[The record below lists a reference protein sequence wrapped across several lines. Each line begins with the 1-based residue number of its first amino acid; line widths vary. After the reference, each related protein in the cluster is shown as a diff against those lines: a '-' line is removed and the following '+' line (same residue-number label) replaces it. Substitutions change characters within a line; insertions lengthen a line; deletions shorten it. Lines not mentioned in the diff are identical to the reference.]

1 MSLRGFHIFF
11 ISLVTLF
18 SFAIS
23 AAVFAMGFNPRFGI
37 LCAAFGVLIAVY
49 GLWFIRKSRKLIL

>member
-18 SFAIS
+18 SFGIAAALFLLGFS
-23 AAVFAMGFNPRFGI
+23 PVFGTSCAVF
-37 LCAAFGVLIAVY
+37 GVVAAVY
-49 GLWFIRKSRKLIL
+49 GTWFIRKSRKLIL

>member
-18 SFAIS
+18 SFGIS
-23 AAVFAMGFNPRFGI
+23 AAVFGLGFNPWFGT
-37 LCAAFGVLIAVY
+37 LLAVFGVLVAVY
-49 GLWFIRKSRKLIL
+49 GAWFIRKSRKLIL

>member
-18 SFAIS
+18 SFGTS
-23 AAVFAMGFNPRFGI
+23 ATLFGLGFSGLFGTLVGI
-37 LCAAFGVLIAVY
+37 FGVVVAVY
-49 GLWFIRKSRKLIL
+49 GVWFIRKSRKLIL

>member
-18 SFAIS
+18 SFGIA
-23 AAVFAMGFNPRFGI
+23 AAVYGLGFDARFGEAV
-37 LCAAFGVLIAVY
+37 AAFGVLVAVY
-49 GLWFIRKSRKLIL
+49 GVWFIRKSRKLIL

>member
-18 SFAIS
+18 SFLIS
-23 AAVFAMGFNPRFGI
+23 AAVFALGFDPRFGSF
-37 LCAAFGVLIAVY
+37 CAVFGVVIACY
-49 GLWFIRKSRKLIL
+49 GVWFIRKSRKLIL

>member
-11 ISLVTLF
+11 ISMVTLF
-18 SFAIS
+18 SFGIS
-23 AAVFAMGFNPRFGI
+23 AAVFALGFNP
-37 LCAAFGVLIAVY
+37 AFGWSLAVFGVVIALY

>member
-18 SFAIS
+18 SFGTS
-23 AAVFAMGFNPRFGI
+23 ATVFGLGFNP
-37 LCAAFGVLIAVY
+37 AFGTFTAIFGVIIAIY
-49 GLWFIRKSRKLIL
+49 GIWFIRKSRKLIL

>member
-18 SFAIS
+18 SFGLS
-23 AAVFAMGFNPRFGI
+23 AAVFEMGFNPMFATLI
-37 LCAAFGVLIAVY
+37 AAFGLVAVVY
-49 GLWFIRKSRKLIL
+49 GIWFIRKSRKLIL

>member
-18 SFAIS
+18 SFGIG
-23 AAVFAMGFNPRFGI
+23 AAVFGLGFDARFGG
-37 LCAAFGVLIAVY
+37 LMAAFGVLIALY
-49 GLWFIRKSRKLIL
+49 GMWFIRKSRKLIL

>member
-11 ISLVTLF
+11 VSLVTLA
-18 SFAIS
+18 SFVIS
-23 AAVFAMGFNPRFGI
+23 AALFGRGYDPRFGTA
-37 LCAAFGVLIAVY
+37 CAVFGAVFAIY

>member
-18 SFAIS
+18 CFGT
-23 AAVFAMGFNPRFGI
+23 AALVLGLGFDPRFGW
-37 LCAAFGVLIAVY
+37 AFAVAGVVIAVY
-49 GLWFIRKSRKLIL
+49 GAWFLRKSRKLIL

>member
-18 SFAIS
+18 AFGMS
-23 AAVFAMGFNPRFGI
+23 ATVFGLGFDPRFGEA
-37 LCAAFGVLIAVY
+37 LAGFGVVAAGYEI
-49 GLWFIRKSRKLIL
+49 WFIRKSRKLIL

>member
-18 SFAIS
+18 SFGTS
-23 AAVFAMGFNPRFGI
+23 AAVFGLGYNPAFGI
-37 LCAAFGVLIAVY
+37 GIAIFGLAVIVY
-49 GLWFIRKSRKLIL
+49 GIWFIRKSRKLIL

>member
-18 SFAIS
+18 SFGIS
-23 AAVFAMGFNPRFGI
+23 AAVFGLGFNPWFGT
-37 LCAAFGVLIAVY
+37 LLAVFGVIVAVY
-49 GLWFIRKSRKLIL
+49 GVWFIRKSRKLIL

>member
-18 SFAIS
+18 SFGI
-23 AAVFAMGFNPRFGI
+23 AATVFGLGFDPRFGAV
-37 LCAAFGVLIAVY
+37 LAAFGVVIAVY
-49 GLWFIRKSRKLIL
+49 GIWFIRKSRKLIL

>member
-11 ISLVTLF
+11 ISLVVVA
-18 SFAIS
+18 SFAI
-23 AAVFAMGFNPRFGI
+23 AGAVLGLGFDPRFGTI
-37 LCAAFGVLIAVY
+37 IAIFGLIAAVY